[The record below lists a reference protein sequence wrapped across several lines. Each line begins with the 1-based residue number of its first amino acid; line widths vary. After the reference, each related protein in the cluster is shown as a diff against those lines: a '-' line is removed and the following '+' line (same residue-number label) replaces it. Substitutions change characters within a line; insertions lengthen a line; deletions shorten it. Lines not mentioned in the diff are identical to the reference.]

1 MEMHQVRY
9 FLALCEELN
18 FTRAAARC
26 HVAQPSLTRAIKQ
39 LEGELGGTLFHR
51 ERANTHLSELGRTL
65 KPYLEEVYARAE
77 DAKREARAFAR
88 LEKTPLRLGLMC
100 TIAPGHL
107 VDLVATLRTRHPG
120 IELQILDASAQALQ
134 DRLIAGTLDVAIYAL
149 PTLSD
154 DERLHRMALY
164 REQFMIVTEPRHRL
178 AMLNAIRVKDLDGE
192 HYLWRINCEYAGR
205 ADAIFAAQHVD
216 GPTVYQSER
225 DDWIM
230 AMAAA
235 GLGYAFMPA
244 LCVNHPGVVA
254 RPLIEPEIWR
264 EVALVTVRGRP
275 HSAGVGA
282 LVQETMR
289 ARFAGEPPL
298 ARQAARADADP

>member
-1 MEMHQVRY
+1 MEMQQVRY
-9 FLALCEELN
+9 FLALSEELN
-18 FTRAAARC
+18 FTRAAERC
-26 HVAQPSLTRAIKQ
+26 HVTQPSLTRAIKQ
-39 LEGELGGTLFHR
+39 LEEEFGGALFHR

-65 KPYLEEVYARAE
+65 QPYLEQVYARAE
-77 DAKREARAFAR
+77 DAKREARKLVR
-88 LEKTPLRLGLMC
+88 LRKTPLRLGLMC

-107 VDLVATLRTRHPG
+107 LDLVAALRTRHPG
-120 IELQILDASAQALQ
+120 VELQILDAAARALQ
-134 DRLIAGTLDVAIYAL
+134 DSLIAGTLDVAIYAL
-149 PTLSD
+149 PTLAE

-178 AMLNAIRVKDLDGE
+178 AMLNAIRVKDLNGE
-192 HYLWRINCEYAGR
+192 HYLSRINCEYAGP
-205 ADAIFAAQHVD
+205 ADAIFTEQHVD

-225 DDWIM
+225 DDWILS
-230 AMAAA
+230 MAAA

-275 HSAGVGA
+275 HSPGVGA
-282 LVQETMR
+282 LVQEAMR
-289 ARFAGEPPL
+289 THFAGEPPL
-298 ARQAARADADP
+298 ARHAARVDADP

>member
-9 FLALCEELN
+9 FLALCAELN
-18 FTRAAARC
+18 FTRAAERC

-39 LEGELGGTLFHR
+39 LEGELGGALFHR

-65 KPYLEEVYARAE
+65 KPYLEQVHARAE
-77 DAKREARAFAR
+77 DAKREARAFVR
-88 LEKTPLRLGLMC
+88 LRKTPLRLGLMC
-100 TIAPGHL
+100 TIAPAHL
-107 VDLVATLRTRHPG
+107 LDLVAALRTRHPG
-120 IELQILDASAQALQ
+120 IELQILDAAAQALQ

-149 PTLSD
+149 PTLAED
-154 DERLHRMALY
+154 ARLHRMALY

-178 AMLNAIRVKDLDGE
+178 AMQNAIRVKDLNGE
-192 HYLWRINCEYAGR
+192 HYLSRINCEYAGS
-205 ADAIFAAQHVD
+205 ADAIFTEQHVD
-216 GPTVYQSER
+216 GPTVYESER
-225 DDWIM
+225 DDWILS
-230 AMAAA
+230 MAAA

-275 HSAGVGA
+275 HSPGVGA
-282 LVQETMR
+282 LVQEAMR
-289 ARFAGEPPL
+289 TRFAGEPPL
-298 ARQAARADADP
+298 ARRAARVDAHP